1 MRRMLAFFG
10 GLLSGSAIGTAVVLL
25 FTPASGDALRGGL
38 REHVNRAVRA
48 GQDAAAQKRLEMES
62 QLIDMTGPHPPG
74 SPMASVNGHDQR

>member
-10 GLLSGSAIGTAVVLL
+10 GLLSGSAIGTAAVLL

-38 REHVNRAVRA
+38 RDYVARAARA
-48 GQDAAAQKRLEMES
+48 GQDAAAEKRLELEA

-74 SPMASVNGHDQR
+74 SPMASLNGHDQR